1 MENLSNNE
9 SGKLQV
15 YILSR
20 DRPNFLKQAID
31 SVLNQKI
38 QIDFELIISDNSES
52 NDIRKMI
59 IKSYKHRKFKY
70 YKVDPPL
77 SSNNHFQLV
86 VSKLKTE
93 FAILLHDDDIVG
105 SNFIYDM
112 LYAITNHNS
121 SVAVGCNAKIFKN
134 NLSDTNKNTHIFDI
148 PKRFDNETDFLS
160 QYLPGN
166 GGNAPFSSYIYRT
179 KYLKR
184 AFLNIPIKG
193 KHSDVAMLSSLLI
206 YGEIL
211 WLEKTLMNYRV
222 HDSND
227 SVTENILDRIELMNY
242 MKKKNI
248 LKNSTKFILYRIL
261 FWNNWIKNHGL
272 SFNNFKNIKYRK
284 VLLSISLII
293 IKLSSRIDFWL
304 VIFQRYLK
312 YKK

>member
-1 MENLSNNE
+1 MLS
-9 SGKLQV
+9 LQV

-20 DRPNFLKQAID
+20 DRPIYLKQAID
-31 SVLNQKI
+31 AVLNQ
-38 QIDFELIISDNSES
+38 QPLLDFELIISDNSEKSDVRNMIANSYS
-52 NDIRKMI
+52 N
-59 IKSYKHRKFKY
+59 RKFKY
-70 YKVDPPL
+70 FKIDPPL
-77 SSNNHFQLV
+77 PAQEHFQLV
-86 VSKLKTE
+86 VSKLNKE
-93 FAILLHDDDIVG
+93 FTILLHDDDIV
-105 SNFIYDM
+105 SANYINDM
-112 LYAITNHNS
+112 FHAINEDDA
-121 SVAVGCNAKIFKN
+121 VAVGCNAKIFN
-134 NLSDTNKNTHIFDI
+134 NNIFDAKKNAHKFDK
-148 PKRFDNETDFLS
+148 PKRFINEKSFLN

-166 GGNAPFSSYIYRT
+166 GGIAPYPSYIYRT
-179 KYLKR
+179 KYLKK
-184 AFLNIPIKG
+184 AFLNMPIKG
-193 KHSDVAMLSSLLI
+193 KHSDAAMLSSLLNF
-206 YGEIL
+206 GEIL
-211 WLEKTLMNYRV
+211 WLEKRLFYYRV